1 LSIEEKIQANP
12 KFKNFVLNL
21 LMPQGSARP
30 RWWVRNFL
38 NPFFHKT
45 RKATIRRRTRIDV
58 LPFRKFVVGEK
69 TIVEDFTCINN
80 GMGDI
85 IIGKNCM
92 VGIGNVL
99 TGPVTIGNNVI
110 MAQHV
115 GVSGLNHGYTDIHT
129 PIRDQKCTVAE
140 VKIEDDCWIGT
151 NVVITAGVTI
161 GKHSVVAGG
170 SVVTKDVP
178 PYTIVGGN
186 PAKIIKQYNPQT
198 EQWERTD
205 GLKNEYINIAY
216 KNDDLPQSKLK

>member
-1 LSIEEKIQANP
+1 MSIEEKIQSNP

-21 LMPQGSARP
+21 LMAKGSARP
-30 RWWVRNFL
+30 RWWVRNLL
-38 NPFFHKT
+38 NPFFHK
-45 RKATIRRRTRIDV
+45 KGKSAVIRGRTRIDV
-58 LPFRKFVVGEK
+58 LPFRKFTVGKK
-69 TIVEDFTCINN
+69 TIIEDFTCINN

-85 IIGKNCM
+85 IIGNNCM

-110 MAQHV
+110 LAQHV
-115 GVSGLNHGYTDIHT
+115 GVSGLNHSYTDIHM

-140 VKIEDDCWIGT
+140 VVIEDDSWIGT
-151 NVVITAGVTI
+151 NVVITSGVTI

-178 PYTIVGGN
+178 AYTIVAGN

-198 EQWERTD
+198 ETWERTD
-205 GLKNEYINIAY
+205 GAKNEYINIVY
-216 KNDDLPQSKLK
+216 KSDLVQSNLK